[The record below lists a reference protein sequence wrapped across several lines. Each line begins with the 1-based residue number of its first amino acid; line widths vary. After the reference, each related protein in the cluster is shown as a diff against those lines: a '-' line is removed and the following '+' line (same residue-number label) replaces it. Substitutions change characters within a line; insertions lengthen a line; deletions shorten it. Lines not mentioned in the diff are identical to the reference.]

1 MITLDHAIILTRS
14 LDQAAISYGRLG
26 FSLTPRGRHP
36 ALGTAN
42 HTIVFERDYLELL
55 AVETPGPQTDRW
67 TRRLERGEGLAMVAL
82 ASDDAESTRRRLEER
97 GIGVGQPLSFDRPV
111 ATPSGLALA
120 RFTVC
125 FPDEAAS
132 PALPVFFCQHHT
144 PELVWGPAAAPHPN
158 TARGIAGL
166 TVVAS
171 DPVAL
176 VPAYERLLGRA
187 RVHPRPGGVT
197 VLLGATQVWLVT
209 PHYAATRL
217 GRSLPPDPGP
227 LGITVTVSAL
237 AVARQW
243 LAANGVPFRGFAPR
257 SILIEPTF
265 THGVFLELL
274 SG

>member
-14 LDQAAISYGRLG
+14 LDQAAMSYGRLG
-26 FSLTPRGRHP
+26 FSLTPRGHHP

-42 HTIVFERDYLELL
+42 HTIVFQRDYLELL

-67 TRRLERGEGLAMVAL
+67 TRRLERGEGLAMVAF
-82 ASDDAESTRRRLEER
+82 ASDDAKSTRRTLEER
-97 GIGVGQPLSFDRPV
+97 GIGAGQPLSFDRSV
-111 ATPSGLALA
+111 ATPAGPALA

-125 FPDEAAS
+125 FPDEDAS
-132 PALPVFFCQHHT
+132 PALPAFFCQHHT
-144 PELVWGPAAAPHPN
+144 PELVWGPAVVPHPN

-166 TVVAS
+166 TVVAP
-171 DPVAL
+171 DPAAL

-197 VLLGATQVWLVT
+197 VLLGTTPVWLVT
-209 PHYAATRL
+209 PRYAATRL

-227 LGITVTVSAL
+227 LGITISVSAL
-237 AVARQW
+237 GIARQL

-257 SILIEPTF
+257 SILIEPGF